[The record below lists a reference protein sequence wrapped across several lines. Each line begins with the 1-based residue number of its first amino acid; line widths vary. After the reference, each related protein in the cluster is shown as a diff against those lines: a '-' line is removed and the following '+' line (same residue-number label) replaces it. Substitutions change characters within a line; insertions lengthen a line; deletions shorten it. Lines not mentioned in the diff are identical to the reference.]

1 VVDNPRFFR
10 KSHLQ
15 LYSCSGKQDAISQIL
30 VKVQKGNAAL
40 IKTVATA
47 LVLIVGAAV
56 VLWYGNTLNSWVVGG
71 LVGGFGA
78 LLLSIPISLVLFS
91 YFSHHYHKPQQEDIL
106 GDEVVLVQRG
116 SYSLVQDQLPCDDDE
131 EYFDEDQEVYYEY
144 GEQEI
149 CNSELDVDDEYVL
162 AEQSVWEEEQ
172 SRRVPPPRNFS
183 ARFPMASQDSPS
195 QMQRNHY
202 GADPERRS
210 LQREKSESR
219 PVKNTG
225 SRGLRTDSSFSR
237 YRSEALRAARMEA
250 ALRAEYDEESGF
262 PSTRATRRLEQMQR
276 SNYASSPQGKSGK
289 SRTSHDLIQPSTN
302 SYPRRPRRIVDALPP
317 QARFRD

>member
-1 VVDNPRFFR
+1 M
-10 KSHLQ
+10 
-15 LYSCSGKQDAISQIL
+15 
-30 VKVQKGNAAL
+30 
-40 IKTVATA
+40 IKAVATA

-91 YFSHHYHKPQQEDIL
+91 YFSHHYHKPQREDAL

-116 SYSLVQDQLPCDDDE
+116 SYSLVQDQLSCDDE
-131 EYFDEDQEVYYEY
+131 EYFDEDQDVYYEY
-144 GEQEI
+144 DDQEI
-149 CNSELDVDDEYVL
+149 YYSELDADDEYVL
-162 AEQSVWEEEQ
+162 AEQSAWQEEQ
-172 SRRVPPPRNFS
+172 PRRVPPARDFS
-183 ARFPMASQDSPS
+183 ARFPIASQDSPS
-195 QMQRNHY
+195 QPQRNHY

-210 LQREKSESR
+210 LQREKSETR

-225 SRGLRTDSSFSR
+225 SHGRRTDSSYGR

-250 ALRAEYDEESGF
+250 ALRAEYHEETEF
-262 PSTRATRRLEQMQR
+262 PSTRATRHLEPMQR
-276 SNYASSPQGKSGK
+276 SNYASSPQDKSGK
-289 SRTSHDLIQPSTN
+289 PRTSHNLTQPSTN

-317 QARFRD
+317 QDRLCDTN